1 MRRSV
6 LLLLGLLAGC
16 GGTDGTGPAPAPQN
30 QAPLAV
36 GYIPIPGL
44 NVNDTLTL
52 DVSQAFRDPDGDA
65 LTYSVHTSDAR
76 TVQAT
81 ITAGNAAI
89 VAVAAGSAH
98 ITVTA
103 TDPGGLSAWQAF
115 RVIVYSPPSPG
126 SGPG

>member
-30 QAPLAV
+30 QASLAV

-44 NVNDTLTL
+44 QVNATLTL
-52 DVSQAFRDPDGDA
+52 DVSQTFRDPDGDA

-76 TVQAT
+76 TV
-81 ITAGNAAI
+81 
-89 VAVAAGSAH
+89 
-98 ITVTA
+98 
-103 TDPGGLSAWQAF
+103 
-115 RVIVYSPPSPG
+115 
-126 SGPG
+126 